1 MSEIENEDYKEN
13 DLVWAKIKGYPWWPS
28 TISNISIKQTTTLG
42 KTTKE
47 KIYTIELL
55 GEKNIFNVSQEKIEP
70 FTKNY
75 DKHSNTTN
83 LSLLNSIKIAKKYFE
98 KKIKKEK
105 ENEEQNN
112 RRHEIRLNYPRN
124 GGKFQKRKRE
134 IIRKDK

>member
-98 KKIKKEK
+98 KK
-105 ENEEQNN
+105 N
-112 RRHEIRLNYPRN
+112 
-124 GGKFQKRKRE
+124 
-134 IIRKDK
+134 